1 MMFTH
6 RYIHEYIEVED
17 CFNSVVILCIVDSG
31 LVTMSPWS
39 GGTSYG

>member
-17 CFNSVVILCIVDSG
+17 CFNSVVVCIVDSG